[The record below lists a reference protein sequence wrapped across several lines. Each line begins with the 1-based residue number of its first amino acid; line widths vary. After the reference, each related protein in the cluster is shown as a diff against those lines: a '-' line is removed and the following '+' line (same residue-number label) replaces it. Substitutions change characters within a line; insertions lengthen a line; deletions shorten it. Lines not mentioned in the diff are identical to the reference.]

1 MLWAE
6 WAAAATLPMT
16 RGAACNKIAAVTN
29 SSGAAS
35 LRGAATRII
44 GVLTEVLRMDCNG
57 NQDVDIGA
65 SSADPCR

>member
-29 SSGAAS
+29 LLSAAS
-35 LRGAATRII
+35 LRGRPRGSSVMTSWRTRATSGRESP
-44 GVLTEVLRMDCNG
+44 T
-57 NQDVDIGA
+57 
-65 SSADPCR
+65 